1 MPELL
6 QKEYKALIEDHILD
20 FLPDVDHKS
29 ITLYEAMKYSL
40 TAGGKRI
47 RPMLLLAAAEFT
59 GCKREIAVP
68 YACAVEYIHTYSL
81 IHDDLPA
88 MDDDQLRRG
97 QPTNHIIFGEAMAI
111 LAGDGLQAAAFEAM
125 TKDMFLYF
133 DDGEKLKKRVRAAN
147 EIVKGSGCRGMVA
160 GQVADIE
167 SEDRACSGEMLDY
180 IHLTKTAALIVA
192 AVRAGAQ
199 LGGADAETMNNLTV
213 YAENL
218 GLAFQIADDI
228 LDVVGSEAEMGKKTG
243 VDSVKKKSTYPALYG
258 LDASRDKLMELT
270 DNAIE
275 AMSSYYDNAEFFVKL
290 AKDLAVRGK

>member
-1 MPELL
+1 MPESMRK
-6 QKEYKALIEDHILD
+6 QYKDLIEEHILD
-20 FLPDVDHKS
+20 FLPDIDHKS
-29 ITLYEAMKYSL
+29 ITLYESMKYSL

-47 RPMLLLAAAEFT
+47 RPILLLAAAEFT
-59 GCKREIAVP
+59 GCKVEAAVP

-97 QPTNHIIFGEAMAI
+97 QPTNHIVFGEAMAV
-111 LAGDGLQAAAFEAM
+111 LAGDGLQSAAFEAM
-125 TKDMFLYF
+125 TKDMFMYF
-133 DDGEKLKKRVRAAN
+133 DNADKLKKRIRAAN

-167 SEDRACSGEMLDY
+167 SEDKACSGEMLDY

-192 AVRAGAQ
+192 SIRAGAQ

-228 LDVVGSEAEMGKKTG
+228 LDVIGSEAEMGKKTG
-243 VDSVKKKSTYPALYG
+243 VDSEKKKSTYPSIYG
-258 LDASRDKLMELT
+258 LEASRKKLMELT

-290 AKDLAVRGK
+290 AQDLAVRGK